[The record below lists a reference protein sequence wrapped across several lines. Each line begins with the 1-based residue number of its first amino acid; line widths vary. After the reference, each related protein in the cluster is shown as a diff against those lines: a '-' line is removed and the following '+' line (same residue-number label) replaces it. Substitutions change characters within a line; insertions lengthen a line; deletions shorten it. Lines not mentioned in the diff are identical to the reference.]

1 MFAEG
6 WVEQVKKVES
16 ERNNNMQRVR
26 NYQLTRGDLQQAAAS
41 NLKIGL
47 KIEEL
52 ARLDEEKY
60 SKDITERS

>member
-1 MFAEG
+1 
-6 WVEQVKKVES
+6 
-16 ERNNNMQRVR
+16 MQRVR